1 MSAHELYACDRIT
14 TVPGVVY
21 PDQGIKILRIEDT
34 SSRFLS
40 LEPCCGTH
48 VKSTSELGFFFITSI
63 RRNKTYEITAV
74 CGQRAQF
81 VHENGQTM
89 MRTMAELCAKLDTE
103 LTVAELNAL
112 IATIKR
118 LKYDLNNISDAVPFT
133 TKENSLNELER
144 LDKRVNMKLRER
156 MR

>member
-14 TVPGVVY
+14 TVPGAVY

-34 SSRFLS
+34 SSGFLS

-48 VKSTSELGFFFITSI
+48 VNSTSELENFFITSI

-74 CGQRAQF
+74 CGQRAQI

-89 MRTMAELCAKLDTE
+89 MRTMAELRAKLDTE
-103 LTVAELNAL
+103 LTEAEINAFP
-112 IATIKR
+112 ATIKR
-118 LKYDLNNISDAVPFT
+118 LGRDLRNNVVAVPLK
-133 TKENSLNELER
+133 TKEGLLNELKA
-144 LDKRVNMKLRER
+144 LDKTVIIKLRQAIR
-156 MR
+156 